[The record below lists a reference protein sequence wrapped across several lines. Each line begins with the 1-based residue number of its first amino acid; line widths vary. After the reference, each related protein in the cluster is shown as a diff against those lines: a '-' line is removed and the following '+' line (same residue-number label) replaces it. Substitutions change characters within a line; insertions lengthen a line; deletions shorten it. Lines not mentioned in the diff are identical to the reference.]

1 MIMLIALSFVM
12 AQEIEIETPID
23 TDVNQ
28 DIQVPSDV
36 EELPEFVEIGVW
48 FLYDTK
54 DNTFTLWYNYTKR

>member
-54 DNTFTLWYNYTKR
+54 NNTFTL